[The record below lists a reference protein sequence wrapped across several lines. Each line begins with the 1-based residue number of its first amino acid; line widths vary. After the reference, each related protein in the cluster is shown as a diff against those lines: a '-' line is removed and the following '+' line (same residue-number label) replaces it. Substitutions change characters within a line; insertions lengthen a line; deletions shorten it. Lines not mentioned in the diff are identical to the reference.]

1 MMNQE
6 DLFRKLGTILNELNE
21 QYDYLAKNPRSLN
34 ELELELF
41 LANSN
46 FLSEH
51 IQIIRKINNNVVFKA
66 LPEHSEVQ
74 PVVVSSPGETQPEVN
89 EPVNMVIQEP
99 ESESG
104 ESQDNEDYQSQ
115 TDLFK
120 IDQSPA
126 SFEFIL
132 NDRSQSIEDEVE
144 QSAEHTAEAMEQ
156 PEAVGQTDIITEMNK
171 DDEPEA
177 VGFEAVQEET
187 IPKHSE
193 PVVEEPIVTQGQ
205 AIEEPVIKQIPVIE
219 KETRAAEPFLIPKAE
234 DRVPE
239 TRTTLV
245 EDKVE
250 QKLVKPTLN
259 DLLASSL
266 NKGNPVSEQSAP
278 PIKDLKQ
285 AINLNDKLLYIKD
298 LFNGYNLAYAEAI
311 ELINKM
317 PDFKTADT
325 FLKSNYAVK
334 NNWSAKQATVD
345 KFYALLE
352 RRFS

>member
-6 DLFRKLGTILNELNE
+6 DLFRKLGAILNELND
-21 QYDYLAKNPRSLN
+21 QYDYLAKNPRNLN

-51 IQIIRKINNNVVFKA
+51 IQIIRKINNSTVLKA
-66 LPEHSEVQ
+66 LPEHSEDQ
-74 PVVVSSPGETQPEVN
+74 SVVAQAQTEIQPEISKPGN
-89 EPVNMVIQEP
+89 SALQEP
-99 ESESG
+99 EREG
-104 ESQDNEDYQSQ
+104 SQDEEDYQS
-115 TDLFK
+115 DLFK
-120 IDQSPA
+120 ADQSPA

-132 NDRSQSIEDEVE
+132 NDRSLSIEDNVE
-144 QSAEHTAEAMEQ
+144 QKAQHIEETTGRPELDQTEAME
-156 PEAVGQTDIITEMNK
+156 QTDIITEMEK
-171 DDEPEA
+171 YDETESLE
-177 VGFEAVQEET
+177 FEAVQEET
-187 IPKHSE
+187 IPKY
-193 PVVEEPIVTQGQ
+193 PEPI
-205 AIEEPVIKQIPVIE
+205 IEEPVIKQKPAVEEPVIKSAPVVNE
-219 KETRAAEPFLIPKAE
+219 EAGPEPFLIPKAE
-234 DRVPE
+234 DRVAE
-239 TRTTLV
+239 IRTTLP
-245 EDKVE
+245 EDRVE

-352 RRFS
+352 RRF